1 MLSPSRKRFLE
12 LLIGVAIV
20 HGAAI
25 ALYYAL
31 DLPQR
36 PERTQRYFAWSW
48 MALTALVVLV
58 GLQRLKRAR
67 RGRSA
72 LSSRP

>member
-1 MLSPSRKRFLE
+1 MLSLTRKRFLE

-36 PERTQRYFAWSW
+36 PERTQRFFAWSW
-48 MALTALVVLV
+48 MALTVLVVLV

-67 RGRSA
+67 RRKTA
-72 LSSRP
+72 VSSRP